1 MIKKLLFGLLLV
13 FLTAGVA
20 MAQQA
25 YVATGNP
32 TDSAS
37 GTLITAE
44 GTNTDIFYQ
53 DSQGTSL
60 STYDASNIEHTVTA
74 EYGFS
79 MLSAPSDFTV
89 TPGDFVTHEAY
100 YVTNEGNANDTNF
113 SYSSIYNHYDEASD
127 WRVRLFEDGALKTT
141 LTSGESTTESPALN
155 DNNQHYIHFDVLVT
169 SEVAG
174 APNGSYI
181 LISTTF
187 ETTSTPVGQ
196 YTGGNAYTYG
206 GSSKESDVLQ
216 DSTSAPLLTLTRTY
230 EVDSPKT
237 YSAGTKEAV
246 PGSIISFI
254 MTYSNDG
261 NASAES
267 VIIVDRI
274 PTNTDLAHVNTSGDT
289 DYVFIDVATGSGES
303 WTISYSTL
311 ESPDKSWGVT
321 TGWTT
326 IGTLASDGSGDFPG
340 GGNTWLSDSAEAFA
354 EWVKWE
360 KAQVATDEDGKTL
373 QWGVTIR

>member
-1 MIKKLLFGLLLV
+1 MSKKIFFGFLIMILG
-13 FLTAGVA
+13 AGVA
-20 MAQQA
+20 VAQA
-25 YVATGNP
+25 YLTTGNS

-37 GTLITAE
+37 GTVITAE
-44 GTNTDIFYQ
+44 GANTDIFYE

-89 TPGDFVTHEAY
+89 TPGDLVTHETY
-100 YVTNEGNANDTNF
+100 YVTSEGNNDDTNF
-113 SYSSIYNHYDEASD
+113 SYSAIYNHYNEASD

-141 LTSGESTTESPALN
+141 LTSGETTTESPALN
-155 DNNQHYIHFDVLVT
+155 DNNHVYIHYDVLVS
-169 SEVAG
+169 SEAAG

-187 ETTSTPVGQ
+187 ETSSTPVGQ

-206 GSSKESDVLQ
+206 GSSEAADVLQ
-216 DSTSAPLLTLTRTY
+216 DSTSAPLLTLARTF
-230 EVDSPKT
+230 EVDAPKT
-237 YSAGTKEAV
+237 YSGGTKEAV

-274 PTNTDLAHVNTSGDT
+274 PTNTNLAHVNTSGDT
-289 DYVFIDVATGSGES
+289 DYVFIDVDTGSGES
-303 WTISYSTL
+303 WTVSYST
-311 ESPDKSWGVT
+311 EEAPNKGYGET
-321 TGWTT
+321 AEWTI
-326 IGTLASDGSGDFPG
+326 IGTLSATGTGSWPGNSD
-340 GGNTWLSDSAEAFA
+340 TWLSDSAEADA
-354 EWVKWE
+354 EWIKWE
-360 KAQVATDEDGKTL
+360 KSQVATDEDGKTL